1 LDLVFAGIPTDPL
14 NTLVGTLD
22 LFFTRPLY
30 EIAEAYS
37 VWEIPVGMVAKTFS
51 QIITFTR
58 ASSATYFDAAGVLQ
72 TATTDAPRFDYDP
85 STLAA
90 RGFLIEE
97 ARTNSIRNN
106 TMQGAAAGTPGTN
119 PTNWVVGT
127 TADGLT
133 KEIVGS
139 GTSNGIAYVDIRWSG
154 TSGVASTTTLLQVE
168 SQTQIA
174 ALNAQ
179 TWSGSA
185 FIALVGGTLT
195 NVSLL
200 ELRIRYNDSGGTL
213 LQQAGISV
221 ASATA
226 TMQRF
231 STAQTAT
238 NASTAFVNLGVIAD
252 FTNSSA
258 IDITLRIGLPQLEQG
273 AFATSVI
280 PTTTA
285 AVTRAAD
292 VASVNTLSPW
302 YNAAAGTLYAEW
314 DMYAFNAGLNYRATF
329 NDGTTNNSLRMRL
342 APSGSTQARH
352 DVVNAGALTSLGSP
366 ATINLSLTKEAIAF
380 APNDYAG
387 VVNGGTVVTSAS
399 LTLPSIT
406 QLSLGSRE
414 TGISQLNGHLR
425 RITYYPRVLSAAELQ
440 SITT

>member
-1 LDLVFAGIPTDPL
+1 MPLV
-14 NTLVGTLD
+14 
-22 LFFTRPLY
+22 
-30 EIAEAYS
+30 S
-37 VWEIPVGMVAKTFS
+37 KTFS

-58 ASSATYFDAAGVLQ
+58 ASNATYFDATGTLQ
-72 TATTDAPRFDYDP
+72 TATTDVPRFDYDP
-85 STLAA
+85 STLTAQ
-90 RGFLIEE
+90 GFLIEE
-97 ARTNSIRNN
+97 SRTNSIRNN
-106 TMQGAAAGTPGTN
+106 TGVGAVAGTPGTN
-119 PTNWVVGT
+119 PTNWIVST
-127 TADGLT
+127 TADSLT

-154 TSGVASTTTLLQVE
+154 TSGAGATTTLAAFE
-168 SQTQIA
+168 ANAQIA

-179 TWSGSA
+179 TWAGSA

-200 ELRIRYNDSGGTL
+200 ELRIRYNDSGGTI
-213 LQQAGISV
+213 LQQAGISL

-258 IDITLRIGLPQLEQG
+258 VDFTLRIGLPQLEQG

-302 YNAAAGTLYAEW
+302 YNAAEGTLYAEFVW
-314 DMYAFNAGLNYRATF
+314 EGLKSVAGQRIVSID
-329 NDGTTNNSLRMRL
+329 DGTNNNYWSSLATSVNGMQGVVQISGTPEATNNTPATTYNANTLYKQALALELNNSVSAVNGTVGTPDTSVTVPQGLTTLRL
-342 APSGSTQARH
+342 GASS
-352 DVVNAGALTSLGSP
+352 AGA
-366 ATINLSLTKEAIAF
+366 
-380 APNDYAG
+380 
-387 VVNGGTVVTSAS
+387 TSA
-399 LTLPSIT
+399 LW
-406 QLSLGSRE
+406 
-414 TGISQLNGHLR
+414 LR
-425 RITYYPRVLSAAELQ
+425 RITYYPRRLSNSELQ
-440 SITT
+440 AITT